1 MLEINMFLW
10 LVYDITDNSLRY
22 RVSEK
27 CLDFGL
33 HRFQKSVFFG
43 ELEKEKMDSLA
54 ADIEKILDH
63 EDRTEEDSVLLSP
76 VCTACLGKKL
86 VIGKN
91 FNLETYAEKECL
103 FIAE

>member
-1 MLEINMFLW
+1 MFLW
-10 LVYDITDNSLRY
+10 LVYDITDNNLRN

-33 HRFQKSVFFG
+33 YRFQKSVFFG
-43 ELEKEKMDSLA
+43 ELENEKMNSLA
-54 ADIEKILDH
+54 EEIEQVLDH

-76 VCTACLGKKL
+76 VCAACLGKRL

-91 FNLETYAEKECL
+91 FDIDIYAEKECL

>member
-1 MLEINMFLW
+1 MFLW
-10 LVYDITDNSLRY
+10 LVYDITDNTLRY

-43 ELEKEKMDSLA
+43 KLDQEKMDDLVEE
-54 ADIEKILDH
+54 IEQVLDN
-63 EDRTEEDSVLLSP
+63 EDSTEEDSVLLSP
-76 VCTACLGKKL
+76 VCVACLEKRL

-91 FNLETYAEKECL
+91 FNLDTYEEKECL

>member
-1 MLEINMFLW
+1 MFLW
-10 LVYDITDNSLRY
+10 LVYDITDNSLRN

-33 HRFQKSVFFG
+33 YRFQKSVFFG
-43 ELEKEKMDSLA
+43 ELEQEKMNELA
-54 ADIEKILDH
+54 EEIEQVLDN
-63 EDRTEEDSVLLSP
+63 ENRAEEDSVLLSP
-76 VCTACLGKKL
+76 VCTACLGKRL

-91 FNLETYAEKECL
+91 FNLGTYAEKECL

>member
-1 MLEINMFLW
+1 
-10 LVYDITDNSLRY
+10 
-22 RVSEK
+22 
-27 CLDFGL
+27 
-33 HRFQKSVFFG
+33 
-43 ELEKEKMDSLA
+43 MDSLA

>member
-1 MLEINMFLW
+1 MFLW

-22 RVSEK
+22 KVSEK

-43 ELEKEKMDSLA
+43 ELDPEKMNNLA
-54 ADIEKILDH
+54 KEIEQVLDH
-63 EDRTEEDSVLLSP
+63 DERTEEDSVFLSP
-76 VCTACLGKKL
+76 VCVYCLGKRL

-91 FNLETYAEKECL
+91 FNIDAYAEKECL